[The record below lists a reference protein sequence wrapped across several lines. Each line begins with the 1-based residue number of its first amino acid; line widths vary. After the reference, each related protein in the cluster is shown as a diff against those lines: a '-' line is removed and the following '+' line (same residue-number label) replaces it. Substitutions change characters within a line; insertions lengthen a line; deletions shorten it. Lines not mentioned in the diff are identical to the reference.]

1 MCSKKLW
8 YPKFRIEQSAR
19 KFVWKKKKK
28 KKRERERDLGQI
40 WWYLLASNSSK
51 SRTNSPI
58 DEVAKRF
65 RTDLVIFF
73 DLTRER
79 EREVE
84 ASQRSFGL
92 LKGPRVLGCKR

>member
-1 MCSKKLW
+1 M
-8 YPKFRIEQSAR
+8 
-19 KFVWKKKKK
+19 
-28 KKRERERDLGQI
+28 
-40 WWYLLASNSSK
+40 LASNSSK

-92 LKGPRVLGCKR
+92 LKGPRVLGCKRQTLDSDIKGDRKESQF

>member
-1 MCSKKLW
+1 M
-8 YPKFRIEQSAR
+8 
-19 KFVWKKKKK
+19 
-28 KKRERERDLGQI
+28 
-40 WWYLLASNSSK
+40 LASNSSK

-79 EREVE
+79 EREREVE

-92 LKGPRVLGCKR
+92 LKGPRVLGCKRQTLDSDIKGDRKESQF